1 MARIEPFKG
10 IRPSRELVE
19 KVASPPYDVLS
30 SAEAREITDKNRFS
44 FLRIVKPEVDLPAG
58 VDLYSDEVYAQAK
71 RNLAEFLKGGILFQ
85 DDRKY
90 FYIYRQTW
98 QGHTQ
103 TGLVAGASARDYLE
117 DTIKK
122 HELTREAKEKDRIRH
137 IETLNAN
144 TGPVFLTYKH
154 QQSLDSLFR
163 QATEGDPEYEFT
175 TLDGVEHLL
184 YVVKDEDLIARL
196 KEAFYRIPVLYVADG
211 HHRSA
216 AGTAV
221 MQKRRNANPRHT
233 GDEEYN
239 FFLSVIFPHNQMK
252 ILPYNRAVKDLRG
265 MCRAEF
271 MKKLEER
278 FQYEETA
285 EKRPRKMGEF
295 CMNLDGKWYLLRP
308 RKGTSDPDDPVES
321 LDVAILQNNLLS
333 PVLGID
339 NPRTDDRIHF
349 VGGIRGTGE
358 LERLVDKEGYR
369 VAFSLYPTSIEQ
381 LFRVADTGRVMPPKS
396 TWFEPKLRSG
406 LVIHNLNEG

>member
-1 MARIEPFKG
+1 MARIEPFMG
-10 IRPSRELVE
+10 LRPKKELVE

-30 SAEAREITDKNRFS
+30 SREAREITEKNRYS
-44 FLRIVKPEVDLPAG
+44 FLRIVKPEVDLPEG

-71 RNLAEFLKGGILFQ
+71 RNLEEFLSRGILFP

-90 FYIYRQTW
+90 LYIYRQTW
-98 QGHTQ
+98 QGHSQ
-103 TGLVAGASARDYLE
+103 TGLVAGASTRDYLA

-154 QQSLDSLFR
+154 HRSLDPLFR
-163 QATEGDPEYEFT
+163 RAMEKDPEYEFT
-175 TLDGVEHLL
+175 TPDGVEHVF
-184 YVVKDEDLIARL
+184 YVIADEDLILRL
-196 KEAFYRIPVLYVADG
+196 KEAFSRIPVLYVADG

-221 MQKRRNANPRHT
+221 MEKRKKANPGHT

-252 ILPYNRAVKDLRG
+252 ILPYNRTVKDIRG

-271 MKKLEER
+271 MKMVEGNFEY
-278 FQYEETA
+278 QETSV
-285 EKRPRKMGEF
+285 KSPRRAGEF

-308 RKGTSDPDDPVES
+308 RKGTYDPADPVES
-321 LDVAILQNNLLS
+321 LDVAILQNNLLG

-358 LERLVDKEGYR
+358 LERLVDSGEYR

-381 LFRVADTGRVMPPKS
+381 LFRVADAGMVMPPKS

-406 LVIHNLNEG
+406 LVIHRLS